1 MAMADTITPIRVFIS
16 SPGDLVP
23 ERAVVSAVLDEL
35 NRSPIFR
42 DRFKLI
48 PYAWE
53 VGTPPVVGVHAQEA
67 VDTYLI
73 RSADADIVI
82 GLLWLRMGAP
92 QERVDPETN
101 QPYQSGTEYEL
112 LTAYH
117 AHQTGGRPLIL
128 LYRCVRTPQDAAT
141 VDREQAERVD
151 AFFSRFQPGG
161 DLQGLTGSFD
171 DVDSLR
177 EKLRYDLSLLL
188 EHHFV
193 ALPGA
198 FTARRAPLALADAQ
212 QLPPVENSTLEGQY
226 GDTGILRH
234 ERAQIIEQIDAFAS
248 VVQGPLLPVL
258 RGSSHAATVEQ
269 RNRRVMLTKVRS
281 IWIEGLLERSLT
293 EETRIALN
301 LTERPDAVELPLN
314 ALVQELNR
322 PPQPLPPGMPI
333 IDVFDKMGGE
343 LLILGAPGA
352 GKTMMLLELTR
363 DLIDRAEQDETYP
376 MPIVFNLSSWA
387 EKQKPLVDWLVDE
400 LNTKYDIPRKI
411 GQAWVDADRVLP
423 MLDGLDEV
431 KQEYREVCVKAINR
445 FRQRHGL
452 ASIVICSRV
461 ADYEVLSARLKLQ
474 GAVLIQPLT
483 AEQIEAYLER
493 TASQLVT
500 LYTAPVQDVRLRE
513 LAESPLML
521 SIMVLAYHN
530 VPADALAMSGTFE
543 EQRRDLFA
551 AYVERMFARR
561 GMEVGYSRA
570 WIEHWL
576 AWLAQGMMRQ
586 GQTVF
591 FIEHL
596 QPEWLPTRRMQSL
609 YVLTDRLGLG
619 LILGLVS
626 GLVSWPS
633 LGLREGLLLGMF
645 STLLGALF
653 GGGPQTQSD
662 SQQAI
667 VWSLTSTILKQLIKG
682 LGLGLVSGL
691 LLVLLDELVL
701 DLDVVLHSA
710 LRDGLIFGLAAVLLG
725 SLVGGPS
732 VQPRHILV
740 VEGLR
745 WSWSKAL
752 QAVLGGLGLGL
763 MVGLFFALDLGLF
776 QGLGVGLGLEL
787 LVGLLAGMTG
797 GAVEASMTPNQ
808 GIWRSARSALQG
820 GMPSGLVSGLGLR
833 FLLQAGNVRVFGL
846 LLIVLGGLAGAFA
859 SGGYAVC
866 SHLALRLVLW
876 RNGAIPWNY
885 ARFLDYCVGRI
896 FLRKVGGGYIFIHRL
911 LMEYFA
917 SLYDPASPDSTSRA
931 DQTPGS

>member
-1 MAMADTITPIRVFIS
+1 
-16 SPGDLVP
+16 
-23 ERAVVSAVLDEL
+23 VVL
-35 NRSPIFR
+35 
-42 DRFKLI
+42 
-48 PYAWE
+48 
-53 VGTPPVVGVHAQEA
+53 
-67 VDTYLI
+67 
-73 RSADADIVI
+73 
-82 GLLWLRMGAP
+82 
-92 QERVDPETN
+92 
-101 QPYQSGTEYEL
+101 
-112 LTAYH
+112 
-117 AHQTGGRPLIL
+117 
-128 LYRCVRTPQDAAT
+128 
-141 VDREQAERVD
+141 
-151 AFFSRFQPGG
+151 PGG
-161 DLQGLTGSFD
+161 
-171 DVDSLR
+171 
-177 EKLRYDLSLLL
+177 
-188 EHHFV
+188 
-193 ALPGA
+193 
-198 FTARRAPLALADAQ
+198 FTARRTPLDPHHPLPVPPTALIGREQEVAMICALLRRTDTRLLTLTGPSGAGKTNLAIRVAAQLLGAPGLPHDEVRSCREEGFTDGVWFVDLAPLAVPELVIPAIIQTLGLKVQDGLAPLEQLLAYLRDKQLLLLLDNFERVLDAALQ
-212 QLPPVENSTLEGQY
+212 IAKLLAAAPQLKVLVTSRVLLHLRGEKEYVVSPLALPDSQPLPPVENIVLARQY
-226 GDTGILRH
+226 GDSEILRH
-234 ERAQIIEQIDAFAS
+234 ERAQFIEQINALAS
-248 VVQGPLLPVL
+248 VEGPLLPVL
-258 RGSSHAATVEQ
+258 RGSSHAGTVEQ
-269 RNRRVMLTKVRS
+269 RNRRAMLTKVRS
-281 IWIEGLLERSLT
+281 IWIEGLLEQSMT

-333 IDVFDKMGGE
+333 IGVFDKLGGE

-376 MPIVFNLSSWA
+376 MPIVFNLSSWV
-387 EKQKPLVDWLVDE
+387 EKRKTLVDWLVDE

-431 KQEYREVCVKAINR
+431 KQEYREVCVEAINQ
-445 FRQRHGL
+445 FRQQHGL
-452 ASIVICSRV
+452 VSIVICSRV

-493 TASQLVT
+493 TAHQLVT
-500 LYTAPVQDVRLRE
+500 LYTAPVQDATLRE

-551 AYVERMFARR
+551 VYVERMFARR
-561 GMEVGYSRA
+561 GMEVRYSRA
-570 WIEHWL
+570 WVEHWL
-576 AWLAQGMMRQ
+576 ACLARGMMRQ

-609 YVLTDRLGLG
+609 YVVTDRLGLG

-626 GLVSWPS
+626 GLVSWLS

-653 GGGPQTQSD
+653 GGGPQTRSD
-662 SQQAI
+662 SQQAV
-667 VWSLTSTILKQLIKG
+667 VWSVSSTILKQLIKG

-701 DLDVVLHSA
+701 GLNVVLHSA
-710 LRDGLIFGLAAVLLG
+710 LRDGLIYALAAALLG

-732 VQPRHILV
+732 VQPRHIVV

-763 MVGLFFALDLGLF
+763 IVGLFFGLDLGLF

-797 GAVEASMTPNQ
+797 GRVEASMTPNQ
-808 GIWRSARSALQG
+808 AIWRSARSALQS
-820 GMPSGLVSGLGLR
+820 GMISGLVSGLGLR
-833 FLLQAGNVRVFGL
+833 FLLEAGNVRVFGL
-846 LLIVLGGLAGAFA
+846 LLIVLGGLAGALAF
-859 SGGYAVC
+859 GGYAVC

-911 LMEYFA
+911 LMEYFG
-917 SLYDPASPDSTSRA
+917 SLYDPTPHDSTSRA